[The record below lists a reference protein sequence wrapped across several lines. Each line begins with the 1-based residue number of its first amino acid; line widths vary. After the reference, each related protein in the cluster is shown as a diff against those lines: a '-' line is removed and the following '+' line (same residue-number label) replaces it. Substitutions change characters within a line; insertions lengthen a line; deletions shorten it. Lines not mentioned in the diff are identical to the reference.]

1 MTRRRQPEAA
11 LQRSVIAHL
20 AWRARRPNVWWTHVP
35 LGGLRSKVEAAILRG
50 QGVTRG
56 CPDLLIIADGKAH
69 FLELKSAAG
78 RVTAEQHACHEA
90 LRAAGADVAV
100 AHGIDEALEQLEAWN
115 RLRRSSGKS
124 PRSPGAR
131 IGVNA
136 SAPERESS
144 DEQTRREAHNR
155 TTGRTDTATNHAG

>member
-100 AHGIDEALEQLEAWN
+100 AHGIDEALAQLEQW
-115 RLRRSSGKS
+115 RLLRPDVSNQ
-124 PRSPGAR
+124 
-131 IGVNA
+131 IA
-136 SAPERESS
+136 SAFTELRH
-144 DEQTRREAHNR
+144 DVARRAA
-155 TTGRTDTATNHAG
+155 ATLAQPSASLAGHLEDRR